1 MWVPVPNDNI
11 VDLLQLVRAEYL
23 EIPGLHLTLGQ
34 AQRLWG
40 LDRTTCEALLNTLVG
55 AGFLR
60 RTRDAGYVRAD
71 AG

>member
-1 MWVPVPNDNI
+1 MLPGNDSISDWV
-11 VDLLQLVRAEYL
+11 QLVRAEYL
-23 EIPGLHLTLGQ
+23 EIPGLHLTE
-34 AQRLWG
+34 AQVRRLWS
-40 LDRTTCEALLNTLVG
+40 LDPTTSEALLDTLVR

>member
-1 MWVPVPNDNI
+1 MLVPDDNI

-23 EIPGLHLTLGQ
+23 EIPGLHLTQRQ
-34 AQRLWG
+34 AERLWG
-40 LDRTTCEALLNTLVG
+40 LDPATCEALLDALVA

-60 RTRDAGYVRAD
+60 RTRGAGYVRAD